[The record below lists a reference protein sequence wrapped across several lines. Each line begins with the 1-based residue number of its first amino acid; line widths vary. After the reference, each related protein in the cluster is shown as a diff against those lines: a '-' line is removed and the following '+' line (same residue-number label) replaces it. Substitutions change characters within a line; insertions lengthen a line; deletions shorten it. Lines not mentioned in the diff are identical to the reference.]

1 MNKIDQ
7 GAIDLL
13 QYPFVVQDGTKA
25 RKNSSIHQLM
35 SPCVSN
41 TKVKTLWTLKEQDK
55 VLCLLN
61 ERRTWLQPKENIK
74 AYKGMELNMAQMQ
87 SYFQKF
93 SLIASQLC
101 DRTVT
106 SAKNRYLT

>member
-13 QYPFVVQDGTKA
+13 QYPFVAQDGTKA

-55 VLCLLN
+55 VLMFTEWNGDLVTTQR
-61 ERRTWLQPKENIK
+61 E
-74 AYKGMELNMAQMQ
+74 YK
-87 SYFQKF
+87 S
-93 SLIASQLC
+93 I
-101 DRTVT
+101 
-106 SAKNRYLT
+106 

>member
-1 MNKIDQ
+1 M
-7 GAIDLL
+7 
-13 QYPFVVQDGTKA
+13 
-25 RKNSSIHQLM
+25 
-35 SPCVSN
+35 
-41 TKVKTLWTLKEQDK
+41 
-55 VLCLLN
+55 
-61 ERRTWLQPKENIK
+61 RTWLQPKENIK

-106 SAKNRYLT
+106 SAQNRYLT